1 MIYTLIVIIISIIAV
16 LLNIVVLLQSGEG
29 GGLSGIAAGGSATQM
44 IGQRRTADF
53 LSKATSYLG
62 GAFLVLCVVANFF
75 IQRGGPA
82 KSAIQTEAN
91 MPTNAAAPSQTQS
104 AVPTQNNAT
113 NNTQQIP
120 IPANG
125 GNKAGNTQQ
134 SGQKPATPPPP
145 KSGGGN

>member
-1 MIYTLIVIIISIIAV
+1 MIYTLIVIIIAIIAV

-29 GGLSGIAAGGSATQM
+29 GGLSGIAAGGATTQM
-44 IGQRRTADF
+44 IGQRRTTDF

-75 IQRGGPA
+75 IQRGGPT

-91 MPTNAAAPSQTQS
+91 MPTNAAAPSQTQP

-113 NNTQQIP
+113 NNKQQIP
-120 IPANG
+120 IPANS
-125 GNKAGNTQQ
+125 GNKAGNTQ